1 MADLP
6 PPPQYHL
13 LLVSLP
19 WPPLITMAELN
30 ERVPQLASA
39 VYPTTPREETSSEPL
54 RHNITKLLLARWSQ
68 VDPSK
73 YALISGK
80 ATNYSQRQL
89 HINQVKK
96 WAENIQS
103 NWIGT
108 DSWFQRYI
116 AGAICWS
123 DFQKLVNNLH
133 RTVKL
138 LSIVPNGETPV
149 TRTQR
154 KDRGREYKKALRV
167 HREHI
172 HLGAQQQ
179 IADAKQAY
187 KTFLEQYREGIQPTN
202 MGAIQRVE
210 EAEAEEKYYVQLS
223 SSERLMFLEGLW
235 NEDTFV
241 SFLWEFRGVLHL
253 RKVHLVHVSI
263 KH

>member
-1 MADLP
+1 
-6 PPPQYHL
+6 
-13 LLVSLP
+13 
-19 WPPLITMAELN
+19 
-30 ERVPQLASA
+30 
-39 VYPTTPREETSSEPL
+39 
-54 RHNITKLLLARWSQ
+54 
-68 VDPSK
+68 
-73 YALISGK
+73 
-80 ATNYSQRQL
+80 
-89 HINQVKK
+89 
-96 WAENIQS
+96 
-103 NWIGT
+103 
-108 DSWFQRYI
+108 
-116 AGAICWS
+116 
-123 DFQKLVNNLH
+123 
-133 RTVKL
+133 
-138 LSIVPNGETPV
+138 
-149 TRTQR
+149 
-154 KDRGREYKKALRV
+154 V

-253 RKVHLVHVSI
+253 RKVHLFHVSI